1 MNGVMERLTVTKKE
15 GKKERLLS
23 QMKSRQQE
31 MEKINFGLKK
41 EQITE
46 RLTKDQ
52 TVRSAMCFI
61 CGSQHIKPT
70 FNSDTVCQLLCHT
83 SGITSEFL
91 KIKTT
96 FR

>member
-1 MNGVMERLTVTKKE
+1 MNGVIERLAVTKKE
-15 GKKERLLS
+15 GKKEKLLS
-23 QMKSRQQE
+23 QMKRRQQE

-52 TVRSAMCFI
+52 KVRSATCFI
-61 CGSQHIKPT
+61 CGGQHIKPT
-70 FNSDTVCQLLCHT
+70 FTRDTVCQLLCHT
-83 SGITSEFL
+83 SGISSEFL